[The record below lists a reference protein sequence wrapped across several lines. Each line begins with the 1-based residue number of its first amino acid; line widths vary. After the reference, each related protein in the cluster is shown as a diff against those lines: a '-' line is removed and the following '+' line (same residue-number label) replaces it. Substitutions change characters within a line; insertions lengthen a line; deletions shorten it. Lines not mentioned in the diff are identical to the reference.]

1 MVKPKVVLS
10 VLLGLTQKFTSDE
23 SLEEILQAVTD
34 AALRLLPGNH
44 ASLRVFND
52 ARTELLCGARSGD
65 GAGARPMVFRPGEG
79 VLGWVA
85 ENGWVAYIRD
95 TDTDQRF
102 KTGSDQGFNIRSI
115 VAVPLMSAGKVVGV
129 LAISAPTPDAFTAE
143 DEALALLLSNCTVP
157 IIDKAR
163 LERLALVDELTQVYN
178 DRYLLPRLRDE
189 VQRAVRTSSPLAV
202 CVLDADNLKELNHNH
217 SFNAGDRLL
226 QRLADRMRSLL
237 PSSFRIVRRGGGTF
251 VILMPQTDAEGGLEH
266 AERVRADI
274 AEQHIGVAEGV
285 RITQTV
291 SAGVAGWDSHER
303 ALELLQRAD
312 TAMRE
317 AKSDGRNRCTLSPTP
332 EAPDDPK

>member
-1 MVKPKVVLS
+1 MGMVKAKVALS

-23 SLEEILQAVTD
+23 SLEEILQAVTN

-52 ARTELLCGARSGD
+52 ARTELLCGARSGE
-65 GAGARPMVFRPGEG
+65 GADARPMVFRPGEG

-85 ENGWVAYIRD
+85 ENGWVAYLRD
-95 TDTDQRF
+95 TATDQRF
-102 KTGSDQGFNIRSI
+102 KTGSGQGFEIRSI

-129 LAISAPTPDAFTAE
+129 LAISAPDPDAFTAE
-143 DEALALLLSNCTVP
+143 DEALALLLANCTVP

-202 CVLDADNLKELNHNH
+202 CVLDVDNLKELNNSH

-226 QRLADRMRSLL
+226 QRLADRMRTLF
-237 PSSFRIVRRGGGTF
+237 PGAFRIVRRGGGTF
-251 VILMPQTDAEGGLEH
+251 VVLMAQTDEETALEH
-266 AERVRADI
+266 VERVRADI
-274 AEQHIGVAEGV
+274 ASQPITVAEGV
-285 RITQTV
+285 RVTQTV
-291 SAGVAGWDSHER
+291 SAGVAGWNSNER

-312 TAMRE
+312 AAMKE
-317 AKSDGRNRCTLSPTP
+317 AKAAGRNRSSMA
-332 EAPDDPK
+332 EE

>member
-1 MVKPKVVLS
+1 MLQPKAALS

-34 AALRLLPGNH
+34 AALRLMPGNH

-52 ARTELLCGARSGD
+52 ARTELLCGARSGE
-65 GAGARPMVFRPGEG
+65 GATARPMVFRPGEG

-85 ENGWVAYIRD
+85 KNGWVAYISD

-102 KTGSDQGFNIRSI
+102 KTVSDQGFEIHSI

-129 LAISAPTPDAFTAE
+129 LAITAPDSNSFTAE
-143 DEALALLLSNCTVP
+143 DEALALLLANCTVP
-157 IIDKAR
+157 IIERAR

-189 VQRAVRTSSPLAV
+189 VQRAIRTSSTLAV
-202 CVLDADNLKELNHNH
+202 CVLDVDNLKELNQTHT
-217 SFNAGDRLL
+217 FNAGDRLL
-226 QRLADRMRSLL
+226 QRLADRMRTLL
-237 PSSFRIVRRGGGTF
+237 PSAFRIVRRGGGTF
-251 VILMPQTDAEGGLEH
+251 VILMAQTDADAALAH

-274 AEQHIGVAEGV
+274 ASQPITVAEGV
-285 RITQTV
+285 RVTQTI

-312 TAMRE
+312 AAMKD
-317 AKSDGRNRCTLSPTP
+317 AKTGGRNRSALA
-332 EAPDDPK
+332 APHDPPD

>member
-1 MVKPKVVLS
+1 MVQPKVALS

-65 GAGARPMVFRPGEG
+65 GASSRPMVFRPGEG

-95 TDTDQRF
+95 TATDQRF
-102 KTGSDQGFNIRSI
+102 KTGAPQGFEIRSI

-129 LAISAPTPDAFTAE
+129 LSVSASEPDAFAAE

-163 LERLALVDELTQVYN
+163 LERLALVDELTLVYN

-189 VQRAVRTSSPLAV
+189 VQRAVRTSAPLAV
-202 CVLDADNLKELNHNH
+202 CVLDVDKLKELNHNH

-226 QRLADRMRSLL
+226 QRLADRMRTLL
-237 PSSFRIVRRGGGTF
+237 PSAFRIVRRGGGTF
-251 VILMPQTDAEGGLEH
+251 VILMPQTDDDAALTH
-266 AERVRADI
+266 ADRLRADI
-274 AEQHIGVAEGV
+274 ASQPVTVAEGV

-291 SAGVAGWDSHER
+291 SVGVAGWSSNER
-303 ALELLQRAD
+303 ALEFLQRAD
-312 TAMRE
+312 AAMKD
-317 AKSDGRNRCTLSPTP
+317 AKAAGRNRCSMAAPVEP
-332 EAPDDPK
+332 E

>member
-1 MVKPKVVLS
+1 MDLIYAGGMVQPKVALS

-23 SLEEILQAVTD
+23 SLEEILGAVTK

-52 ARTELLCGARSGD
+52 ARTELLCGARSGE
-65 GAGARPMVFRPGEG
+65 GSTARPMVFRPGEG

-95 TDTDQRF
+95 TATDQRF
-102 KTGSDQGFNIRSI
+102 KAGSDQGFAIRSI

-129 LAISAPTPDAFTAE
+129 LAISAADPDAFTAE
-143 DEALALLLSNCTVP
+143 DEALALLLANCTVP

-189 VQRAVRTSSPLAV
+189 VQRAVRTSSPLSV
-202 CVLDADNLKELNHNH
+202 CVLDVDSLKELNHTH

-226 QRLADRMRSLL
+226 QRLADRMRTLL
-237 PSSFRIVRRGGGTF
+237 PNSFRIVRRGGGTF
-251 VILMPQTDAEGGLEH
+251 VILMAQTDADAALAH
-266 AERVRADI
+266 AERVRADVASGPI
-274 AEQHIGVAEGV
+274 TVAEGV
-285 RITQTV
+285 RVTQTV
-291 SAGVAGWDSHER
+291 SAGIAGWDSHER
-303 ALELLQRAD
+303 ALEFLQRAD
-312 TAMRE
+312 VAMKE
-317 AKSDGRNRCTLSPTP
+317 AKGAGRNRCKLA
-332 EAPDDPK
+332 E

>member
-1 MVKPKVVLS
+1 MVQPKVALS

-65 GAGARPMVFRPGEG
+65 GATARPMVFRPGEG

-95 TDTDQRF
+95 TATDQRF
-102 KTGSDQGFNIRSI
+102 KTGAPQGFEIRSI

-129 LAISAPTPDAFTAE
+129 LSISASEPDAFTAE

-157 IIDKAR
+157 IIDKSR
-163 LERLALVDELTQVYN
+163 LERLALVDELTLVYN

-189 VQRAVRTSSPLAV
+189 VQRAVRTSAPLAV
-202 CVLDADNLKELNHNH
+202 CVLDVDKLKELNHNH

-226 QRLADRMRSLL
+226 QRLADRMRTLL
-237 PSSFRIVRRGGGTF
+237 PSAFRIVRRGGGTF
-251 VILMPQTDAEGGLEH
+251 VILMPQTDDDAALTH
-266 AERVRADI
+266 AERLRADI
-274 AEQHIGVAEGV
+274 ASQPVTVAEGV
-285 RITQTV
+285 RVTQTV
-291 SAGVAGWDSHER
+291 SVGVAGWSSNER
-303 ALELLQRAD
+303 ALEFLQRAD
-312 TAMRE
+312 AAMKD
-317 AKSDGRNRCTLSPTP
+317 AKAAGRNSCSLAAPVDP
-332 EAPDDPK
+332 E

>member
-1 MVKPKVVLS
+1 MVKAKVALS
-10 VLLGLTQKFTSDE
+10 VLLGLTQRFTSDE

-44 ASLRVFND
+44 ASLRVFNE
-52 ARTELLCGARSGD
+52 ARTELLCGARSGE
-65 GAGARPMVFRPGEG
+65 GADTRPMVFRPGEG

-95 TDTDQRF
+95 TATDQRF
-102 KTGSDQGFNIRSI
+102 KTGTRQGFEIRSI

-129 LAISAPTPDAFTAE
+129 LAISAPDPDAFTAE
-143 DEALALLLSNCTVP
+143 DEALALLLANCTVP
-157 IIDKAR
+157 IIDRAR

-202 CVLDADNLKELNHNH
+202 CVLDVDNLKELNHNH

-226 QRLADRMRSLL
+226 QRLADRMRTLL
-237 PSSFRIVRRGGGTF
+237 PSSFRIIRRGGGTF
-251 VILMPQTDAEGGLEH
+251 VVLMPQTDDDAALVH

-274 AEQHIGVAEGV
+274 AGQPITVAEGV
-285 RITQTV
+285 RVTQTV
-291 SAGVAGWDSHER
+291 SAGIAGWDNNER

-312 TAMRE
+312 GAMKE
-317 AKSDGRNRCTLSPTP
+317 AKATGRNRSVK
-332 EAPDDPK
+332 E

>member
-1 MVKPKVVLS
+1 MVQPKVALS

-23 SLEEILQAVTD
+23 SLEDILQAVTA

-52 ARTELLCGARSGD
+52 ARTELLCGARSGE
-65 GAGARPMVFRPGEG
+65 GLSARPMVFRPGEG

-102 KTGSDQGFNIRSI
+102 KSGSEQGFEIRAI
-115 VAVPLMSAGKVVGV
+115 VAVPLLSAGKVVGV
-129 LAISAPTPDAFTAE
+129 LAISAAEPDAFTAE
-143 DEALALLLSNCTVP
+143 DEALALLLANTTVP
-157 IIDKAR
+157 IIEKAR

-189 VQRAVRTSSPLAV
+189 VQRAIRTSSPMAV
-202 CVLDADNLKELNHNH
+202 CVLDVDNLKELNHTH

-226 QRLADRMRSLL
+226 QRLADRMRTLL
-237 PSSFRIVRRGGGTF
+237 PSPFRIVRRGGGTF
-251 VILMPQTDAEGGLEH
+251 VVLMAQTDNDAALNH
-266 AERVRADI
+266 AERVRADMASEPI
-274 AEQHIGVAEGV
+274 TVAEGV
-285 RITQTV
+285 RVTQTI

-303 ALELLQRAD
+303 AMTLLQRAD
-312 TAMRE
+312 SAMRA
-317 AKSDGRNRCTLSPTP
+317 AKSAGRNRAVFAPAP
-332 EAPDDPK
+332 EPPEDPE